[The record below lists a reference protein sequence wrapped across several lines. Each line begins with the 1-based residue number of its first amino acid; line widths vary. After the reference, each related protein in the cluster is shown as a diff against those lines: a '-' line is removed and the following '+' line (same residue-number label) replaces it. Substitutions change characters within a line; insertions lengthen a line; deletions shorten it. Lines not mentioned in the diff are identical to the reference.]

1 MRKKYTMKEFKE
13 MFDKAK
19 MEVLSNPTEG
29 GNHGDMS
36 PDKIAKMN
44 FSLML
49 SGMIIF
55 DALEKKLFKEEN

>member
-1 MRKKYTMKEFKE
+1 MQKKYTMKEFKE

-19 MEVLSNPTEG
+19 MEVLNNPTEG
-29 GNHGDMS
+29 GDHGNKN
-36 PDKIAKMN
+36 PEEIAQMN

-55 DALEKKLFKEEN
+55 SALEKKLFKEEN

>member
-1 MRKKYTMKEFKE
+1 MEKKYTIKEFKK

-29 GNHGDMS
+29 GNHGDRS
-36 PDKIAKMN
+36 PEEIAQMN
-44 FSLML
+44 FNLML